1 MQVQNSLFFCHYFFN
16 EMARYKKIRYRRF
29 RKSNYM
35 VQRRLVETGDWTQS
49 GVDPQHWNSAAVIF
63 GLDDDDIMNTDHGSA
78 IRTVKHITV
87 DIAKRPWFKF
97 PTNIDGHFIYSYPG
111 LVWACVYVPQ
121 GTQPN
126 PLFAGA
132 NNTNMVLYE
141 PNQFVLGA
149 GVIPDGGYDYVNE
162 QVQGEEATFD
172 ARPNA
177 GNATRLRVPL
187 SRKMNPGDKLITSI
201 TTSIKGSL
209 LTLNWLIDV
218 IIATLR
224 NNTSTKHNLIR
235 FRKHHISIIST
246 SKHETR

>member
-1 MQVQNSLFFCHYFFN
+1 
-16 EMARYKKIRYRRF
+16 MARYKKIRYRRF

-49 GVDPQHWNSAAVIF
+49 AVDPQHWDSAAVIF
-63 GLDDDDIMNTDHGSA
+63 GLDDDDIMNSDHGSA

-97 PTNIDGHFIYSYPG
+97 PTTNEGQFVYSYPG

-126 PLFAGA
+126 RLFSGA

-162 QVQGEEATFD
+162 QIPGEEATFD

-177 GNATRLRVPL
+177 GNVTRLRIPL
-187 SRKMNPGDKLITSI
+187 ARKMNPGDKLYLIMA
-201 TTSIKGSL
+201 TTNMSFTAQPVGGERRAQFLVKYAL
-209 LTLNWLIDV
+209 KYNLHVCLIFNSHV
-218 IIATLR
+218 
-224 NNTSTKHNLIR
+224 
-235 FRKHHISIIST
+235 
-246 SKHETR
+246 

>member
-1 MQVQNSLFFCHYFFN
+1 
-16 EMARYKKIRYRRF
+16 MARYKKVPYRRF

-49 GVDPQHWNSAAVIF
+49 AVDPQHWDSAAVIF

-97 PTNIDGHFIYSYPG
+97 PTNIEGHFVYCYPG
-111 LVWACVYVPQ
+111 LVWAVVYVPQ
-121 GTQPN
+121 GTSPN
-126 PLFAGA
+126 RLFSGA

-149 GVIPDGGYDYVNE
+149 GVIPDAGYTYINE

-172 ARPNA
+172 SRPNA
-177 GNATRLRVPL
+177 GNVTRLKIPL
-187 SRKMNPGDKLITSI
+187 ARKMNPGDKLYIIMATSNM
-201 TTSIKGSL
+201 TY
-209 LTLNWLIDV
+209 
-218 IIATLR
+218 
-224 NNTSTKHNLIR
+224 STQPVGGERRAQFLVKYALKYN
-235 FRKHHISIIST
+235 
-246 SKHETR
+246 